1 MRDHSHHHRNE
12 PGHRHGHDGHG
23 HADSERRLAIGMAL
37 TGGFMAVEAIG
48 GWLVGSL
55 ALIADAGH
63 MLSDVVALGLSWAAF
78 RMSRRQ
84 ADPRHS
90 FGYHR
95 LQVLAALVN
104 GLALLALAVWISF
117 EAVGRFRTPVDVQSV
132 PMLAVAAV
140 GLAVNLVVFRLLHG
154 GDSDN
159 LNMQGAAMHVLGDLF
174 GSIGAIAAAL
184 IIMTTG
190 WTQADPI
197 LSIAVV
203 LLILRSGFIIV
214 RRSTHILMEGTPE
227 SVDPAEVR
235 RQLAAAV
242 SDVHD
247 IHHVHVWSLSSDRA
261 MMTLHA
267 VVAPQADLDLTRS
280 RISDAVARLFGVTHV
295 TVQLEH
301 HHCGDAA

>member
-1 MRDHSHHHRNE
+1 MRAHSHTHHQG
-12 PGHRHGHDGHG
+12 PHSY
-23 HADSERRLAIGMAL
+23 ADSERRLLLGMAL
-37 TGGFMAVEAIG
+37 TGGFMVVEAIG

-63 MLSDVVALGLSWAAF
+63 MFSDFAALGLSWAAF
-78 RMSRRQ
+78 RMSARQ
-84 ADPRHS
+84 GNARHS

-104 GLALLALAVWISF
+104 GLALLALAVWIGF
-117 EAVGRFRTPVDVQSV
+117 EAIGRFSAPVEILST
-132 PMLAVAAV
+132 PMLVVATL
-140 GLAVNLVVFRLLHG
+140 GLLVNVVVFRLLHG
-154 GDSDN
+154 GDRHN
-159 LNMQGAAMHVLGDLF
+159 LNMQGAALHVMGDLL

-197 LSIAVV
+197 LSLLVV
-203 LLILRSGFIIV
+203 LLIVRSAIAIV
-214 RRSTHILMEGTPE
+214 RRSVHILMEGTPD

-267 VVAPQADLDLTRS
+267 VVAPQADIDQIRS
-280 RISDAVARLFGVTHV
+280 RISDAAASLFGVSHI
-295 TVQLEH
+295 TVQFEH
-301 HHCGDAA
+301 RHCGDTA